1 MTRLHLLLVLLVMA
15 IAAPFAA
22 ADTIDLTNNNL
33 GISAT
38 IGTVTLTQQGANVLV
53 AFTANSG
60 YSLKLAGGDLLFN
73 SSATLTAA
81 NISNIMITTTVGTTA
96 YTGGFKLT
104 TNATRGGFG
113 QFSYDLVGIKL
124 PKGVVSATTIS
135 FVISNTT
142 LAAFQPYKFGVHF
155 CVGGG
160 TGCGTGVTGFASNGP
175 FSPVPEP
182 GTLSL
187 LGTGIVGLA
196 GFFRRR
202 LLS

>member
-1 MTRLHLLLVLLVMA
+1 MRLHLLLVLLVLAMA
-15 IAAPFAA
+15 VPFAT
-22 ADTIDLTNNNL
+22 ADTILLTSNNL

-38 IGTVTLTQQGANVLV
+38 IGQVDLTQQGANVLV
-53 AFTANSG
+53 TFTANSG
-60 YSLKLAGGDLLFN
+60 YSFKLAGGDLLFN
-73 SSATLTAA
+73 SGATLNAGS
-81 NISNIMITTTVGTTA
+81 ISNIMIDGGA
-96 YTGGFKLT
+96 YGGGFKLT
-104 TNATRGGFG
+104 SDQNRGGFG
-113 QFSYDLVGIKL
+113 RFSYDLVGMKL
-124 PKGVVSATTIS
+124 SHGVVSATTIS

-142 LAAFQPYKFGVHF
+142 LADFQPYKFGVHF

-175 FSPVPEP
+175 PVPEP

-187 LGTGIVGLA
+187 LGTGLVGLA

>member
-22 ADTIDLTNNNL
+22 ADTIDLTKNNL

-53 AFTANSG
+53 QFAANSG

-81 NISNIMITTTVGTTA
+81 NISNIMIDGTA

-104 TNATRGGFG
+104 MNQTRGGFG

-175 FSPVPEP
+175 AVPEP

>member
-1 MTRLHLLLVLLVMA
+1 MKSLHIVLLLLVLAMA
-15 IAAPFAA
+15 VPFAT
-22 ADTIDLTNNNL
+22 ADTIDLTTNNL
-33 GISAT
+33 GINAT
-38 IGTVTLTQQGANVLV
+38 IGTVTLTQQGGNVLV
-53 AFTANSG
+53 QFTANSG
-60 YSLKLAGGDLLFN
+60 YSFKLAGGDLLFN
-73 SSATLTAA
+73 SSSTLTTAS
-81 NISNIMITTTVGTTA
+81 IPNIMIDGTA

-104 TNATRGGFG
+104 ANQTRGGFG
-113 QFSYDLVGIKL
+113 LFSYDLVGLKL

-160 TGCGTGVTGFASNGP
+160 TGCGTGRTGFASNGP
-175 FSPVPEP
+175 PSTVPEP

-187 LGTGIVGLA
+187 LGTGILGLA

-202 LLS
+202 LFS

>member
-1 MTRLHLLLVLLVMA
+1 MKRLHLVLLLLVMA
-15 IAAPFAA
+15 IAVPFAT
-22 ADTIDLTNNNL
+22 ADTIDLTKNNL

-53 AFTANSG
+53 SFAANSG

-81 NISNIMITTTVGTTA
+81 NISNIMIDGTA
-96 YTGGFKLT
+96 YNGGFKLT
-104 TNATRGGFG
+104 MNQTRGGFG

-124 PKGVVSATTIS
+124 PHGVVSATTIS

-160 TGCGTGVTGFASNGP
+160 TGCGTGQTGFGSNGP
-175 FSPVPEP
+175 PSTVPEP

>member
-53 AFTANSG
+53 QFAANSG

-81 NISNIMITTTVGTTA
+81 NISNIMIDGTA

-104 TNATRGGFG
+104 TTANRGGFG
-113 QFSYDLVGIKL
+113 VFSYDLVGIKL

-142 LAAFQPYKFGVHF
+142 LSAFQPYKFGVHF

-160 TGCGTGVTGFASNGP
+160 TGCGTGQTGFASNGGTT
-175 FSPVPEP
+175 VPEP

>member
-1 MTRLHLLLVLLVMA
+1 MTRFHLLFLLLVLA
-15 IAAPFAA
+15 IAVPFAT
-22 ADTIDLTNNNL
+22 ADTIQLNNTNL
-33 GISAT
+33 SGIT
-38 IGTVTLTQQGANVLV
+38 NIGTVTLTQQGANVLV
-53 AFTANSG
+53 QFSANSG

-73 SSATLTAA
+73 SSATLTAGS
-81 NISNIMITTTVGTTA
+81 ISNIMIDGTA

-104 TNATRGGFG
+104 MNQTRGGFG

-124 PKGVVSATTIS
+124 PHGVVSATTIS

-160 TGCGTGVTGFASNGP
+160 TGCGTGQTGFGSNGP
-175 FSPVPEP
+175 PSTVPEP

-187 LGTGIVGLA
+187 LGTGLVGLA

-202 LLS
+202 LFS

>member
-53 AFTANSG
+53 QFAANSG

-81 NISNIMITTTVGTTA
+81 NISNIMIDGAA

-104 TNATRGGFG
+104 TSATRGGFG
-113 QFSYDLVGIKL
+113 SFSYDLVGIKL

-160 TGCGTGVTGFASNGP
+160 TGCGNGVTGFASNGP
-175 FSPVPEP
+175 TVPEP

>member
-1 MTRLHLLLVLLVMA
+1 MRLRLLFALLVLAMA
-15 IAAPFAA
+15 VPFAT

-38 IGTVTLTQQGANVLV
+38 VGTVTLTQQGSNVLV
-53 AFTANSG
+53 QFAANSG

-81 NISNIMITTTVGTTA
+81 NISNIMIDGVA
-96 YTGGFKLT
+96 YTGSFKLT
-104 TNATRGGFG
+104 MNATRGGFG
-113 QFSYDLVGIKL
+113 LFTYDLVGLKL
-124 PKGVVSATTIS
+124 PAGVVSATTIS
-135 FVISNTT
+135 FVVSNTT

-160 TGCGTGVTGFASNGP
+160 TGCGTGTTGFASNGP
-175 FSPVPEP
+175 TVPEP

-187 LGTGIVGLA
+187 LGTGILGLA